1 MYRLPTELEV
11 EGQYLHIR
19 DDGDFRVVLDCFS
32 VLEDMELSE
41 TERIL
46 CALII
51 FYDLGE
57 DDSEEED
64 SDNLAKLSELTPNL
78 EEAAKKMFAFFEA
91 DMPESGRGQEYK
103 LINWDTDSALIC
115 SAVNKVAGREV
126 RNETYLH
133 WWTFMG
139 YYMAVG
145 ESSLS
150 TVVGIRSKIVK
161 GKSLEKWER
170 QFRSEN
176 NQFFN
181 WNSKS
186 IQQREDEE
194 WLKSVWNKDS
204 G

>member
-1 MYRLPTELEV
+1 MYRLPTEVEI
-11 EGQYLHIR
+11 EGQYLHIK

-32 VLEDMELSE
+32 VLEDIELSE
-41 TERIL
+41 QERVL
-46 CALII
+46 CALIV
-51 FYDLGE
+51 FYDLE
-57 DDSEEED
+57 DFDD
-64 SDNLAKLSELTPNL
+64 LYKIPNL
-78 EEAAKKMFAFFEA
+78 EEATKQMFAFFEA
-91 DMPESGRGQEYK
+91 DMPESKGGQDYK
-103 LINWDTDSALIC
+103 LINWDTDSAIIC
-115 SAVNKVAGREV
+115 SAVNKVAGKEV
-126 RNETYLH
+126 RNEAYLH

-170 QFRSEN
+170 QFRTEN
-176 NQFFN
+176 GQFFN
-181 WNSKS
+181 WDSKS
-186 IQQREDEE
+186 VQQKEDEA